1 MYKLIILI
9 ISSDNI
15 GIYSEMKRISQI
27 YFNKYLDKIKFFYL
41 EYKGFQE
48 PEIIENGNYLY
59 FNGNE
64 SYIPGIYQKSI
75 KAIQYINKKYEYE
88 FILRTNLSSFLNL
101 NNILTYLDT
110 IDKVKY
116 AGGYSFQG
124 FITGTGIFMSRD
136 VGNIV
141 VSNQRNT
148 YIGDDVLI
156 SNVISDNNI
165 TINDITTYKWGFL
178 TSSDESNLPS
188 NCEYISSGP
197 FNENIVFSSNILYF
211 RIRNEINREIDIQ
224 YHKLLLKKIYNIDI
238 DNLSNIETVIQTI
251 VESPI
256 QTIVESP
263 IQTIVE
269 SPIQTIVESPIQTI
283 VELPIQTIVEK
294 SNKIRNK
301 KLLYYLRKYICS

>member
-27 YFNKYLDKIKFFYL
+27 YLTKYSDKIKFFYL

-48 PEIIENGNYLY
+48 PEIIENGNFLY
-59 FNGNE
+59 FHGNE
-64 SYIPGIYQKSI
+64 SYIPGIYYKTV
-75 KAIQYINKKYEYE
+75 KAIQYINDKYDYE

-101 NNILTYLDT
+101 DNILAYLDT
-110 IDKVKY
+110 VSNEKY

-136 VGNIV
+136 VGNILV
-141 VSNQRNT
+141 NNQRNT

-156 SNVISDNNI
+156 SDTISDNNI
-165 TINDITTYKWGFL
+165 TINDITLYKWGFL
-178 TSSDESNLPS
+178 TSSDESGLPS

-197 FNENIVFSSNILYF
+197 FNENITFSSNILYF

-224 YHKLLLKKIYNIDI
+224 YQKLLLKKIYNISLDNQPI
-238 DNLSNIETVIQTI
+238 DNQPIDNQPNIKLVNIELNI
-251 VESPI
+251 
-256 QTIVESP
+256 
-263 IQTIVE
+263 
-269 SPIQTIVESPIQTI
+269 
-283 VELPIQTIVEK
+283 
-294 SNKIRNK
+294 NK
-301 KLLYYLRKYICS
+301 KIIEEKIIKPFEIEIPIKLQKKNKFLHYLRKKILNNNIK

>member
-1 MYKLIILI
+1 MLMYKLIILI

-15 GIYSEMKRISQI
+15 GIYSKMKRLSQI
-27 YFNKYLDKIKFFYL
+27 YLNNYTDKIKFFYL

-59 FNGNE
+59 FHGNE
-64 SYIPGIYQKSI
+64 SFIPGIYQKSI

-110 IDKVKY
+110 IDKEKY

-124 FITGTGIFMSRD
+124 FISGTGIFMSRD
-136 VGNIV
+136 VGNILV
-141 VSNQRNT
+141 NNQRNT

-165 TINDITTYKWGFL
+165 VITDISSYKWGFL

-188 NCEYISSGP
+188 NCEYISSGA

-224 YHKLLLKKIYNIDI
+224 YYKLLLKKIYNIQINDDLI
-238 DNLSNIETVIQTI
+238 NKPINEQINEPINEPINDKSINEQINDLINEPIN
-251 VESPI
+251 ESINDKSINEPI
-256 QTIVESP
+256 
-263 IQTIVE
+263 
-269 SPIQTIVESPIQTI
+269 
-283 VELPIQTIVEK
+283 
-294 SNKIRNK
+294 NKQSKIKFNK
-301 KLLYYLRKYICS
+301 RIYYLRKRHY